1 MKIVVAT
8 RNPGKLREIRLG
20 LEGLA
25 VELLSLADFPAA
37 PAVEED
43 GDSFA
48 ANAVKKARA
57 LCAYTGIPALAD
69 DSGLEVDALQG
80 APGIRS
86 ARFAGQ
92 GASDAANNA
101 KLLSLLHGVRPEKRT
116 ARFRCVIALAW
127 PDGRVDTVEGIAEA
141 ALGSELYFKHK
152 PLDGKVETVEGI
164 AEGVILDE
172 PRGDQGFGY
181 DPLFYSPE
189 LDATFSEVEA
199 ERKLRVSHRGQ
210 ALAQLRQML
219 QGMEK
224 KP

>member
-127 PDGRVDTVEGIAEA
+127 PDGRVDTVEGIAE
-141 ALGSELYFKHK
+141 
-152 PLDGKVETVEGI
+152 
-164 AEGVILDE
+164 GVILDE

>member
-1 MKIVVAT
+1 MKIIVAT

-37 PAVEED
+37 PEVEED

-57 LCAYTGIPALAD
+57 LCADTGIPALAD

-86 ARFAGQ
+86 ARFAGE
-92 GASDAANNA
+92 GATDAENNA

-127 PDGRVDTVEGIAEA
+127 PDGRVDTVEGI
-141 ALGSELYFKHK
+141 
-152 PLDGKVETVEGI
+152 VEGR
-164 AEGVILDE
+164 ILE
-172 PRGDQGFGY
+172 VPRGDQGFGY
-181 DPLFYSPE
+181 DPLFYSSE
-189 LDATFSEVEA
+189 LNASFAEVVTEV
-199 ERKLRVSHRGQ
+199 KLRASHRGK
-210 ALAQLRQML
+210 ALARIRQIL
-219 QGMEK
+219 QFDVKRPEGSGT
-224 KP
+224 

>member
-1 MKIVVAT
+1 MKIVAAT

-37 PAVEED
+37 PEVEED

-57 LCAYTGIPALAD
+57 LCADTGIPALAD

-86 ARFAGQ
+86 ARFAGE
-92 GASDAANNA
+92 GATDAENNA

-127 PDGRVDTVEGIAEA
+127 PDGRVDTVEGIAE
-141 ALGSELYFKHK
+141 GR
-152 PLDGKVETVEGI
+152 
-164 AEGVILDE
+164 ILE
-172 PRGDQGFGY
+172 SPRRGQGFGY
-181 DPLFYSPE
+181 DPIFYSSE
-189 LDATFSEVEA
+189 LNASFAEVVTEV
-199 ERKLRVSHRGQ
+199 KLRASHRGK
-210 ALAQLRQML
+210 ALARIRQIL
-219 QGMEK
+219 QFDVKRPEGSGT
-224 KP
+224 

>member
-57 LCAYTGIPALAD
+57 LCAYTGLPALAD

-86 ARFAGQ
+86 ARFAGE
-92 GASDAANNA
+92 GATDAENNV
-101 KLLSLLHGVRPEKRT
+101 KLISLLHGIPLERRT

-127 PDGRVDTVEGIAEA
+127 PRQ
-141 ALGSELYFKHK
+141 LGSDLYFKHK
-152 PLDGKVETVEGI
+152 AWEGEVETVEGI
-164 AEGVILDE
+164 AEGVILDK
-172 PRGDQGFGY
+172 PRGAQGFGY

-189 LDATFSEVEA
+189 LDATFSEVAA
-199 ERKLRVSHRGQ
+199 ERKLRVSHRGK
-210 ALAQLRQML
+210 ALARIRQLLQSSEKRQE
-219 QGMEK
+219 G
-224 KP
+224 PGT